1 MKVEKNKVVSVSYKL
16 NENDINGAEL
26 DNAGENNPLSFIFGI
41 GQLIP
46 GFEKNILDKT
56 AGDNFE
62 FNVSPEE
69 AYGDYD
75 ENAVIDLPIDI
86 FMKDGKVDNEIL
98 KVGNI
103 IPLQDNEGHVFQ
115 GKILKI
121 GLEKVQVD
129 FNHPLAG
136 ITLFFS
142 GKILN
147 VRDASEEELAHRHVH
162 NHKH

>member
-1 MKVEKNKVVSVSYKL
+1 M
-16 NENDINGAEL
+16 
-26 DNAGENNPLSFIFGI
+26 
-41 GQLIP
+41 
-46 GFEKNILDKT
+46 
-56 AGDNFE
+56 
-62 FNVSPEE
+62 PEE

-75 ENAVIDLPIDI
+75 ENAIVDLPIDI

-121 GLEKVQVD
+121 GLEKAQVD
-129 FNHPLAG
+129 FNQPLAG

-142 GKILN
+142 GK
-147 VRDASEEELAHRHVH
+147 S
-162 NHKH
+162 

>member
-1 MKVEKNKVVSVSYKL
+1 MKVEKNKVVSISYKL

-26 DNAGENNPLSFIFGI
+26 DNADENNPLNFIFGI

-46 GFEKNILDKT
+46 GFEKNILNKT
-56 AGDNFE
+56 AGDSFE
-62 FNVSPEE
+62 FKVLPEE

-75 ENAVIDLPIDI
+75 ENAIVDLPIDI

-147 VRDASEEELAHRHVH
+147 VRPASDEELAHRHVH
-162 NHKH
+162 KH